1 MEWLHVFALAIIQGL
16 TEFLPVSS
24 SAHLILPSLLLDW
37 PDQGLAFDVAVHVG
51 TLIAVV
57 YYFRKDVFSMLNA
70 FFASLAGK
78 QTIDSKIAWF
88 ILIATLPC
96 LVFGFFL
103 NSIIDHYGRSLLVI
117 ASTTLIFG
125 ALLWFADTRKGPKK
139 ALETI
144 TLKDCL
150 VIGLCQAMALIP
162 GTSRSGAT
170 MSAALLIGFSREA
183 AAKFS
188 FFMSIPVIVAAGS
201 YKGLELMTSD
211 IAINWAMVLTGVALS
226 ALVAI
231 TCIHFFLILLEK
243 IGMLPF
249 VIYRLV
255 LGGFLLFLYFNLGA

>member
-1 MEWLHVFALAIIQGL
+1 MEWLHVFALAMIQGL

-57 YYFRKDVFSMLNA
+57 YYFRKDVFCMLNA

-117 ASTTLIFG
+117 ASATLIFG

-170 MSAALLIGFSREA
+170 MSAALLIGFTREA

-201 YKGLELMTSD
+201 YKGLELVTSD
-211 IAINWAMVLTGVALS
+211 IVINWAMVLTGVALS

-231 TCIHFFLILLEK
+231 TCIHFFLLLLEK

-255 LGGFLLFLYFNLGA
+255 LGVFLLFLYFNLGA